1 MRVIVGKATAPN
13 GLEAERYLAGRTD
26 RNGVAYVFRNY
37 RDIVGAHPLGITIA
51 KLDPTVA
58 WVRREGKCAVGVGES
73 RILVPVVQ
81 QKATERTNGYGSVAL
96 QRWNVSTLQNL
107 PQSILNSVQITSV

>member
-1 MRVIVGKATAPN
+1 MRVIAGKATAPN

-26 RNGVAYVFRNY
+26 SNGVAYIFRNY

-51 KLDPTVA
+51 KLDPTVT

-73 RILVPVVQ
+73 SVLVPV
-81 QKATERTNGYGSVAL
+81 
-96 QRWNVSTLQNL
+96 STTKSDGKNEWIQISCVGTLAHSKTSHKVY
-107 PQSILNSVQITSV
+107 SIMSKSHDIR